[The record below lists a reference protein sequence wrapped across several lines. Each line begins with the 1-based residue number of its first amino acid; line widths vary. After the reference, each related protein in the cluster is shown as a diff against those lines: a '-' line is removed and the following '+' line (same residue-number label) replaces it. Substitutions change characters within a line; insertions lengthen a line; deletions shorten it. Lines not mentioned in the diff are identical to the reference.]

1 RTDCGVVRGSAGGG
15 RVGGRG
21 GAWGGGEA
29 VGGSGGGVVGGGRG
43 ARVRARRGVTARKP
57 RPARGKTL
65 ARRPSR
71 PPGDWRAAAGRRSD
85 G

>member
-1 RTDCGVVRGSAGGG
+1 MT
-15 RVGGRG
+15 
-21 GAWGGGEA
+21 
-29 VGGSGGGVVGGGRG
+29 
-43 ARVRARRGVTARKP
+43 ARRP